1 MPNNFLGLPFA
12 PFVRKQI
19 NTRQNALGKYDNIP
33 SKDLQYYNSKT
44 PFLRLASSVN
54 VTNEGPDNTELE
66 NSVLKKLINLGYDPE
81 IITGKALATNCIL
94 QGGVVNTVDTDENGE
109 FSTNASFSGLKSGLN
124 NGSTL
129 SGAYGWGGISER
141 GFVPMPG
148 IINANVQYYNNGAL
162 NKAVVNFKC
171 FSKSQFQLIDV
182 LYLRPGYTVLLEF
195 GWSQYLDNDGNLQSF
210 SEFYTPPLSKL
221 LNGQS
226 DQFEMNQ
233 LISSTKKQHSGNYDA
248 VYGKIS
254 NFNWKFNI
262 DGSYDCSCIITGM
275 GDLIESLK
283 VNITNPSKVKLTD
296 NSPNAT
302 GSADNPPEPPIIA
315 NADATVINQELFKI
329 YQSSTGTLTIS
340 TSDYTIPSFKNE
352 EGIIGDITYAG
363 SKLVVPGTT
372 CDIEQNQS
380 PQVFLKYGAFLAY
393 LQNTVL
399 IYDADKPLVT
409 FDMDFQNIN
418 NDENVILRVPGQF
431 SSDPR
436 VCLIPYT
443 NTNLGDAGDT
453 GLNMPDCL
461 LNQELKKSNY
471 FFEGEGSF
479 TGRLSNIF
487 ININFLAEALANSP
501 KNEDNSI
508 SLLSY
513 LKTINQSII
522 QSLGGINEFE
532 VKLNDDNTK
541 IRFIEDIPQRFIGEQ
556 ESEDEYTRFNV
567 FGVKPGIN
575 GSFVKNIDL
584 QADISPELSSM
595 IVIGSQT
602 NSNQISANATTFGNY
617 SAGLID
623 RIIPEKKSFSPDP
636 NDPSNDS
643 SVDKTI
649 KSNWDNNINNVQ
661 NGLFNTT
668 YGGLKWVSANLS
680 SLNQHNSTHAS
691 LILGVLTTPSPEEKA
706 QLAAPF
712 FLPFKLNLEIY
723 GLSGMK
729 LYEKFLISQD
739 ILPPSYEREAV
750 DLQIRGLNHDINPTT
765 WTTQIEAFSVPSN
778 KDLGAP
784 KRPAQLKSVI
794 TTQQSGGGSGPLP
807 SPSIVEPPPSLNPE
821 SLTRFNAMQASYN
834 AVFAR
839 DGAVSGMCAQWTYN
853 LAVNY
858 IEYLE
863 GRSISGPKLKAGGNA
878 NNNNEYYNN
887 LTKLGYTKTISRGLT
902 KDQLQNSINNPSS
915 PWGYGD
921 VVAYYANDKPAS
933 GAITHWQYGHTQ
945 IYVGTINSSKWST
958 STATNYGTSFVYAG
972 RNSNNWDLLV
982 FRAPSDSE
990 PTTTTSSTTTSS
1002 TTTTTGNFDQQNV
1015 TNEYIEDYF
1024 TGAAITASTLQVGD
1038 EFYYQ
1043 IEYNNNGTTVYGQG
1057 FGTVGDQGALST
1069 ARNIAI
1075 ASAKLKAKGEI
1086 INNL

>member
-1 MPNNFLGLPFA
+1 MPNNFLGLPFSQT
-12 PFVRKQI
+12 VREQI
-19 NTRQNALGKYDNIP
+19 NIRQKTLGKYDNIS
-33 SKDLQYYNSKT
+33 SKDLQYYNAKT

-54 VTNEGPDNTELE
+54 VTSKGPDSTKLE
-66 NSVLKKLINLGYDPE
+66 NSVLDKLINLGYDPE
-81 IITGKALATNCIL
+81 IVTGDKLAHNCIL
-94 QGGVVNTVDTDENGE
+94 QGGIVNTTRASYEEWEESYDKGLSEDDLPTD
-109 FSTNASFSGLKSGLN
+109 SFSGLKSGLN

-148 IINANVQYYNNGAL
+148 ITNANVQYYNNGAL

-195 GWSQYLDNDGNLQSF
+195 GWSQYLDNNGDLQSF
-210 SEFYTPPLSKL
+210 SEFYTPALSKL
-221 LNGQS
+221 LDGKS
-226 DQFEMNQ
+226 DQFEMNH
-233 LISSTKKQHSGNYDA
+233 LINSTKETTDGNYDA

-262 DGSYDCSCIITGM
+262 DGSYDCNCTITGM

-283 VNITNPSKVKLTD
+283 VNITNPVKDKLKIG
-296 NSPNAT
+296 AT
-302 GSADNPPEPPIIA
+302 GGAVSSIISLGEPKPLIQPPVIA
-315 NADATVINQELFKI
+315 NAYATVINEELFNI
-329 YQSSTGTLTIS
+329 FQSNNGGSEKGFS
-340 TSDYTIPSFKNE
+340 EFGDKPHYADYKQSSFKNE
-352 EGIIGDITYAG
+352 KGNIGDVTFPNAI
-363 SKLVVPGTT
+363 LVVNGTN
-372 CDIEQNQS
+372 CDNPNNSS
-380 PQVFLKYGAFLAY
+380 PQVFMKYGAFLAY

-409 FDMDFQNIN
+409 FDMDFENIDK
-418 NDENVILRVPGQF
+418 DENVILRIPGQF

-443 NTNLGDAGDT
+443 NTNLGDAGSE
-453 GLNMPDCL
+453 GLNMPDTI
-461 LNQELKKSNY
+461 LNGVLKESSF
-471 FFEGEGSF
+471 FFEGDGSF
-479 TGRLSNIF
+479 LGRLSNIL
-487 ININFLAEALANSP
+487 ININFLAEALASSP
-501 KNEDNSI
+501 KAEDGSI
-508 SLLSY
+508 SLLAY
-513 LKTINQSII
+513 LKSINKSII

-532 VKLNDDNTK
+532 IKLNDDNTK
-541 IRFIEDIPQRFIGEQ
+541 MRFIEDIPQRFIGEQ
-556 ESEDEYTRFNV
+556 ESESEYTRFNI
-567 FGVKPGIN
+567 FGVKPGID
-575 GSFVKNIDL
+575 GSFVKSVDL

-595 IVIGSQT
+595 IVIGSQV

-623 RIIPEKKSFSPDP
+623 RVIPEKKSFTPDP
-636 NDPSNDS
+636 NDPTKDS
-643 SVDKTI
+643 SIDKTI
-649 KSNWDNNINNVQ
+649 KSNWDNNISAVITTGEGEEER
-661 NGLFNTT
+661 GLFYQT
-668 YGGLKWVSANLS
+668 YVYRKWLNENLS
-680 SLNQHNSTHAS
+680 ALNQHNTTHAN

-712 FLPFKLNLEIY
+712 FLPFKLNLEID

-739 ILPPSYEREAV
+739 ILPPSYEKEGV
-750 DLQIRGLNHDINPTT
+750 DLQIRGLNHSINPTT

-784 KRPAQLKSVI
+784 KRPAQLKSVV

-807 SPSIVEPPPSLNPE
+807 STSVIEPPVSLNPE
-821 SLTRFNAMQASYN
+821 SLSRFNAMQGSYN

-863 GRSISGPKLKAGGNA
+863 GRSISGVKLRAGGNA

-887 LTKLGYTKTISRGLT
+887 LTKIGYTKTISTGVTR
-902 KDQLQNSINNPSS
+902 DQLKDLIDNPPSA
-915 PWGYGD
+915 WGYGD
-921 VVAYYANDKPAS
+921 VIAYYANDKPSS

-958 STATNYGTSFVYAG
+958 STQTNYGTSFVYG
-972 RNSNNWDLLV
+972 NRNSNNWDFLV
-982 FRAPSDSE
+982 FRAPSE
-990 PTTTTSSTTTSS
+990 
-1002 TTTTTGNFDQQNV
+1002 
-1015 TNEYIEDYF
+1015 
-1024 TGAAITASTLQVGD
+1024 
-1038 EFYYQ
+1038 
-1043 IEYNNNGTTVYGQG
+1043 
-1057 FGTVGDQGALST
+1057 
-1069 ARNIAI
+1069 
-1075 ASAKLKAKGEI
+1075 
-1086 INNL
+1086 